1 VLRLAPRDFWAM
13 TVTEWNAA
21 VAGFHAAHGIAQPL
35 ARADL
40 DQLMQLYPDI
50 RHE

>member
-1 VLRLAPRDFWAM
+1 MRPSDFWAM

-35 ARADL
+35 ARGEFE
-40 DQLMQLYPDI
+40 QMMRLYPDKKN
-50 RHE
+50 E

>member
-1 VLRLAPRDFWAM
+1 MLRLSPRDFWAM
-13 TVTEWNAA
+13 SVTEWNAA

-40 DQLMQLYPDI
+40 EQMMQLYPDKTN
-50 RHE
+50 E